1 MGNET
6 YRVYFDKADR
16 PTYFKKQNNGMFWCT
31 HGNWEATEVGNTLQF
46 SNGDQLPYIRYED
59 LTEEEHDEALY
70 GS

>member
-1 MGNET
+1 
-6 YRVYFDKADR
+6 
-16 PTYFKKQNNGMFWCT
+16 MFWCT